1 MCVQSLQPLPKRS
14 CTHTIQMIHRRL
26 TSSFL
31 FRSPGIKQKGPPPPP
46 RFLFVNPS
54 NSHLAWPIKRST
66 QQREANNF
74 RRSSGQHL
82 ADEVTKKNWN
92 DMITFSAV
100 VTTSVLFLYFVAS
113 FCYRSEKSA
122 AWTDVDGFH
131 HFIALPTEEYP
142 PITNTAGYPTPPTSI
157 SACGILFAISI
168 IRACPFFYSGLP

>member
-1 MCVQSLQPLPKRS
+1 
-14 CTHTIQMIHRRL
+14 MIHRPL

-54 NSHLAWPIKRST
+54 NSHLARPIKRST
-66 QQREANNF
+66 EQREANNF

-100 VTTSVLFLYFVAS
+100 VTTSAFFLFLYFFAS
-113 FCYRSEKSA
+113 FCYRSETSA

-131 HFIALPTEEYP
+131 HFIPLPTE
-142 PITNTAGYPTPPTSI
+142 N
-157 SACGILFAISI
+157 
-168 IRACPFFYSGLP
+168 IRP